1 MRERARGNC
10 QAAIGSATAPMS
22 TLTRNTQR
30 QPTWAPAPAMISP
43 PSTGPSA
50 IDAPMVA
57 PRAANAFERAGPVND
72 HWMVA
77 AMAG

>member
-1 MRERARGNC
+1 
-10 QAAIGSATAPMS
+10 
-22 TLTRNTQR
+22 
-30 QPTWAPAPAMISP
+30 MISP

-50 IDAPMVA
+50 IDTPMVA